1 MKRMIKNLARLVVI
15 LLALCILLGISL
27 KVALIYWLTNSE
39 SVEDTRFDTI
49 QVWEKTLIPASSWEV
64 HKWIEENG
72 LHEEVEKAYIYF
84 NGTGWTVKRFP
95 ENIMKDE
102 AFNFILKG
110 IKKRKVFY
118 KALYE
123 EADRF
128 SIDWDLVL
136 ASILP
141 EQIRIATKS
150 SRDTIKKAILYWT
163 PTLFRSDNVSLGI
176 IGMKVETAYQTLK
189 DARNNWTYPWERPE
203 NMEQTLMNDEVRQA
217 RLAVLTIKNI
227 QLRRADSGHGKSIMF
242 NPWVYWTIYNIGNN
256 KKTKPNASPKMG
268 WSVII
273 VWGKKYSYWALSMWL
288 YWYLKIFS
296 I

>member
-1 MKRMIKNLARLVVI
+1 MKTIRNIAYLIVI
-15 LLALCILLGISL
+15 LLFSPLLLIASL
-27 KVALIYWLTNSE
+27 KVALSYWLTNSE
-39 SVEDTRFDTI
+39 SIEDTRYNTI
-49 QVWEKTLIPASSWEV
+49 QVWEKTFIPASSWQV
-64 HKWIEENG
+64 HRWIEENG
-72 LHEEVEKAYIYF
+72 LAEEVEKAYIYF
-84 NGTGWTVKRFP
+84 NGTGSNNKRFP

-110 IKKRKVFY
+110 IKKRKIFY
-118 KALYE
+118 QALYQ
-123 EADRF
+123 EANRF

-150 SRDTIKKAILYWT
+150 SRDTIKKAIMYWT

-189 DARNNWTYPWERPE
+189 DARENWTYRWERPE
-203 NMEQTLMNDEVRQA
+203 NMEQTLMSDQVRQA

-227 QLRRADSGHGKSIMF
+227 QLRRADAGHGKAIIF
-242 NPWVYWTIYNIGNN
+242 NPWVYGTIYNIGNN
-256 KKTKPNASPKMG
+256 KKTKPNPSPKMG
-268 WSVII
+268 WSII
-273 VWGKKYSYWALSMWL
+273 VVWGKKYSYWALSMWL
-288 YWYLKIFS
+288 YWYLKIFG